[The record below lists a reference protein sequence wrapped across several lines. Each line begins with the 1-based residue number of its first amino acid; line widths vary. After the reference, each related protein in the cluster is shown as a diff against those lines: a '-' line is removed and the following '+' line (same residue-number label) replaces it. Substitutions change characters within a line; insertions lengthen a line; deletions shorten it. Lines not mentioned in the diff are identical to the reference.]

1 MTRRSLA
8 VWAILF
14 GFLSALTEPGI
25 AAIPGQPAPADVKT
39 IEDCLASV
47 EKDKTDPDACIGKV
61 TAMCQQT
68 ASGPAAAAA
77 QVCIS
82 RELLVWNSA
91 SNRDFARLNALLTD
105 SDAKEALREVQR
117 SFVLFKLKECTFVRI
132 ARKDPVDALA
142 AGSRCNLK
150 ATARYEIWLL
160 DQVDALK

>member
-8 VWAILF
+8 ARAILI

-47 EKDKTDPDACIGKV
+47 AQDKTDPDACIGKV

-68 ASGPAAAAA
+68 ASGPASAAA
-77 QVCIS
+77 QVCVS
-82 RELLVWNSA
+82 RELLVWDSA
-91 SNRDFARLNALLTD
+91 SNRDFAHLSALLAD
-105 SDAKEALREVQR
+105 SDTKEALREVQR

-132 ARKDPVDALA
+132 AHKDSADALA
-142 AGSRCNLK
+142 AASRCNLK
-150 ATARYEIWLL
+150 ASARYEIWLL
-160 DQVDALK
+160 DQIDSFK

>member
-1 MTRRSLA
+1 
-8 VWAILF
+8 
-14 GFLSALTEPGI
+14 
-25 AAIPGQPAPADVKT
+25 
-39 IEDCLASV
+39 
-47 EKDKTDPDACIGKV
+47 
-61 TAMCQQT
+61 MCQQT

-132 ARKDPVDALA
+132 ARKDPADALA